1 MLRVLVIDDD
11 RELCQ
16 LVSVCLARE
25 GMNVQVAHDGRSGLS
40 LAISGQHDLAILDV
54 MLPQLTGLQVLK
66 QLRDTSNIGILML
79 TARGEE
85 GDRVMGLEYGADDY
99 LSKPFSARELVA
111 RIRTIARRLKPWPD
125 VEMGRA
131 PERLEIDDLTLDEGS
146 RTCRRNGEI
155 IDLTTIEFDL
165 LSLFLRWSGRTVH
178 RKELS
183 KQVLDRDWSP
193 FDRSIDVHVSNLRRK
208 LGSLPDG
215 TERNGFAAFAML
227 VTSTRTP
234 LPLSPSQAEN
244 YAEALLE
251 NFPLVLGR
259 DAGRKLRHRILRIFN
274 PVGF

>member
-1 MLRVLVIDDD
+1 MVRVLMIDDD

-16 LVSVCLARE
+16 LVGVCLVRE
-25 GMNVQVAHDGRSGLS
+25 GMNVQVAHDGRSGLN

-66 QLRDTSNIGILML
+66 QLRSSSPIGVLML

-85 GDRVMGLEYGADDY
+85 ADRIMGLEYGADDY

-111 RIRTIARRLKPWPD
+111 RIRALARRLKPWPD
-125 VEMGRA
+125 AEIGRV
-131 PERLEIDDLTLDEGS
+131 PQRLEIDDLVLDEGA

-155 IDLTTIEFDL
+155 IDLTTVEFNL
-165 LSLFLRWSGRTVH
+165 LSLFLRCSGRTVH

-208 LGSLPDG
+208 LGSLPEG
-215 TERNGFAAFAML
+215 TERIRGIRNIGYIYSRAVA
-227 VTSTRTP
+227 TQSI
-234 LPLSPSQAEN
+234 
-244 YAEALLE
+244 
-251 NFPLVLGR
+251 
-259 DAGRKLRHRILRIFN
+259 AG
-274 PVGF
+274 

>member
-16 LVSVCLARE
+16 LVSVCLVRE
-25 GMNVQVAHDGRSGLS
+25 GMNVQVSHDGQSGLD
-40 LAISGQHDLAILDV
+40 LALSGQHDLAILDV

-66 QLRDTSNIGILML
+66 KLRGASNIGILML

-85 GDRVMGLEYGADDY
+85 VDRIIGLEYGADDY

-111 RIRTIARRLKPWPD
+111 RIRALARRLNPRPD
-125 VEMGRA
+125 GEIWRV
-131 PERLEIDDLTLDEGS
+131 PERLEIDDLILDEGA
-146 RTCRRNGEI
+146 RTCRRNGDI
-155 IDLTTIEFDL
+155 IELTTAEFDL
-165 LSLFLRWSGRTVH
+165 LSLFLRCSGRTVH

-215 TERNGFAAFAML
+215 TERIRGIRNIGYI
-227 VTSTRTP
+227 
-234 LPLSPSQAEN
+234 
-244 YAEALLE
+244 YAHA
-251 NFPLVLGR
+251 VA
-259 DAGRKLRHRILRIFN
+259 DQSIAG
-274 PVGF
+274 

>member
-1 MLRVLVIDDD
+1 MLRVLMIDDD

-16 LVSVCLARE
+16 LVSVCLVRE
-25 GMNVQVAHDGRSGLS
+25 GMEVKVAHDGRSGFKM
-40 LAISGQHDLAILDV
+40 ARTGQHDLAILDV
-54 MLPQLTGLQVLK
+54 ILPQLTGLQVLK

-85 GDRVMGLEYGADDY
+85 ADGVMGLEYGADDY

-111 RIRTIARRLKPWPD
+111 RIRTLARRLKPRPD
-125 VEMGRA
+125 GEMGRA

-155 IDLTTIEFDL
+155 IDLTTVEFDL
-165 LSLFLRWSGRTVH
+165 LSLFLRCSGRTVH

-193 FDRSIDVHVSNLRRK
+193 FDRSIDVHVSKLRRK

-215 TERNGFAAFAML
+215 TERIRGVRTVGYIYAHAVAAQPFA
-227 VTSTRTP
+227 
-234 LPLSPSQAEN
+234 
-244 YAEALLE
+244 
-251 NFPLVLGR
+251 G
-259 DAGRKLRHRILRIFN
+259 
-274 PVGF
+274 